1 MVTDGK
7 AIDDAMDDDPNDDPY
22 QAPRRWVR
30 GDEVAS
36 LVKHMGRVIP
46 DSEWRAAVDGRAE
59 SAAPAPAA
67 AAPPDPSADTTAG
80 A

>member
-1 MVTDGK
+1 MATDGK
-7 AIDDAMDDDPNDDPY
+7 AIVDAMDDDPNDDPY

-46 DSEWRAAVDGRAE
+46 DSEWRAAVDGRGV
-59 SAAPAPAA
+59 SAAPGPAA

>member
-1 MVTDGK
+1 MATDGQH
-7 AIDDAMDDDPNDDPY
+7 IDDPNDDPY

-59 SAAPAPAA
+59 SAASAPSA
-67 AAPPDPSADTTAG
+67 AAPPDPSADAAAG
-80 A
+80 D